1 MKQLTTEELLRECR
15 QLKLECNLA
24 LSHESLADKH
34 TELED
39 KYKEK
44 EKENIHLRDENNYL
58 NKCLEETKEKLKLPK
73 EPVEKN
79 ILTVN
84 IKATEIDEVKDI
96 IASFIF
102 MLEDN
107 RKDRDIRLQYLES
120 CKKLKECYF
129 VRIDK

>member
-1 MKQLTTEELLRECR
+1 MEQYT
-15 QLKLECNLA
+15 
-24 LSHESLADKH
+24 
-34 TELED
+34 
-39 KYKEK
+39 
-44 EKENIHLRDENNYL
+44 
-58 NKCLEETKEKLKLPK
+58 TKESA
-73 EPVEKN
+73 EKN

-107 RKDRDIRLQYLES
+107 RIDRDIRLQYLES
-120 CKKLKECYF
+120 CKKLKEGYF